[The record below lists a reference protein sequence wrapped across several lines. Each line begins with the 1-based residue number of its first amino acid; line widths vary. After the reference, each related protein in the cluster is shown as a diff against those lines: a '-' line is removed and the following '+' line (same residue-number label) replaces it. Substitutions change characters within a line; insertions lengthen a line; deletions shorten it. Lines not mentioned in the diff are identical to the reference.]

1 MTFGTMWRRWEG
13 SGNVA
18 ALDVLRVMT
27 REPETADALFAEVAL
42 AAGADRRLDDA
53 VLDLKDMLAGLPDE
67 SQARRVAERIALVLQ
82 ASLLV
87 RHGHPAVADTF
98 CASRLGGDWG
108 HAYGTLPSGLDL
120 AAIIERATPGTPQ

>member
-1 MTFGTMWRRWEG
+1 
-13 SGNVA
+13 
-18 ALDVLRVMT
+18 MT

-120 AAIIERATPGTPQ
+120 AAVIERATPGTPQ